1 MGIAMSELGRLDI
14 SEILKN
20 IGGLLSSVQSSDII
34 STDILSVMST
44 VLGQIRF
51 ENVDTEM

>member
-1 MGIAMSELGRLDI
+1 MSELGRLDI

>member
-1 MGIAMSELGRLDI
+1 MSELGRLDI

-20 IGGLLSSVQSSDII
+20 IGGLLNSVQSSDIL
-34 STDILSVMST
+34 SSDIVSVLSS

>member
-1 MGIAMSELGRLDI
+1 MGLAMSELGRLDI

-44 VLGQIRF
+44 VLSQIRF